1 MTTVSRAL
9 GGYTDVAAATRARV
23 SAEATRIDYRP
34 NQLARRL
41 RGGRTGAIGLVLP
54 SAPGQFD
61 DPFFLRMLAAVGPRL
76 ADAGLDLLV
85 TAARPGTDELRT
97 YRQLVEGKRVDG
109 FLVAR
114 TRRHDDRIA
123 YLLDNGVAFVAHG
136 RTKSRR
142 PYAHVDIDGEMA
154 CRIATERLIG
164 FGHRSIALINASDT
178 YMFAFYRQRGWFA
191 ALRAAALPAWHLVS
205 AEPTEENGFRLANEL
220 LGAAEPPTAMLCA
233 TDRIAVGALH
243 AIKNAGLR
251 AGRDVSVIGYDDLPL
266 ATYTDPPLTTIAQPI
281 ERAVARMVEMLLA
294 LLAGADPAAFA
305 ELLPASL
312 VARSSDGPVRTNTAE
327 TRGPPTSLPG
337 GTHDQNRLPGP

>member
-1 MTTVSRAL
+1 
-9 GGYTDVAAATRARV
+9 
-23 SAEATRIDYRP
+23 
-34 NQLARRL
+34 
-41 RGGRTGAIGLVLP
+41 
-54 SAPGQFD
+54 
-61 DPFFLRMLAAVGPRL
+61 
-76 ADAGLDLLV
+76 
-85 TAARPGTDELRT
+85 
-97 YRQLVEGKRVDG
+97 
-109 FLVAR
+109 
-114 TRRHDDRIA
+114 
-123 YLLDNGVAFVAHG
+123 
-136 RTKSRR
+136 
-142 PYAHVDIDGEMA
+142 MA

-305 ELLPASL
+305 ELLPGQSCRPL
-312 VARSSDGPVRTNTAE
+312 VRRTAFEPTPRKHAGRQRHFREEPMIRTA
-327 TRGPPTSLPG
+327 
-337 GTHDQNRLPGP
+337 LPGP